1 MNPFTPLLFFFGK
14 DMSRHIILLSGIAV
28 IAWFMTLSGVVWGG
42 YLLWISLI
50 LIATLIIW
58 RAGDFFSPA
67 ATYIQNKHDIPQ
79 SIKAAVIDA
88 IASSFP
94 EFCVAI
100 IAVILI
106 ATLIIWRAGDFFSP
120 AATYIQNKHDIPQ
133 SIKAAVIDAIA
144 SSFPEFCVAIIA
156 VILIGRAEVGI
167 STIVG
172 SALYNVLVIPAAAGL
187 VAASPMVIS
196 REVVWRDNIYYLGV
210 TLLLGAMLWMFPN
223 EWGAGVAVIFLL
235 AYLGYV
241 FLLHRDFKNSKK
253 QSADFKKT
261 DILETKTEDDDEL
274 ELTSE
279 KKAWMW
285 VAGMMIVMGGASHL
299 LVEASLALGDMLGI
313 DAVIMGFV
321 VIAAGTSV
329 PDTALSV
336 ISAKKGNYDA
346 AVSNIFGSN
355 IFDICICL
363 SIPILLAL
371 AISGEATAIEL
382 PQLGLIWSLIGAT
395 FLAVYFFWSNNYTL
409 TKLKAG
415 MMGFL
420 YLLIILISFSF

>member
-1 MNPFTPLLFFFGK
+1 MNPITPFSFFFGK
-14 DMSRHIILLSGIAV
+14 DMFRHAILLSGIAI
-28 IAWFMTLSGVVWGG
+28 IAWFLTQNGIGLAS
-42 YLLWISLI
+42 YFFWISLI
-50 LIATLIIW
+50 MISTIVIW

-67 ATYIQNKHDIPQ
+67 ASYIQNKHDIPQ

-100 IAVILI
+100 IAVIM
-106 ATLIIWRAGDFFSP
+106 
-120 AATYIQNKHDIPQ
+120 
-133 SIKAAVIDAIA
+133 
-144 SSFPEFCVAIIA
+144 
-156 VILIGRAEVGI
+156 IGRAEVGI
-167 STIVG
+167 ASIVG

-196 REVVWRDNIYYLGV
+196 KEVVWRDNIYYLGV
-210 TLLLGAMLWMFPN
+210 TLLLGVMLWLFPN
-223 EWGAGVAVIFLL
+223 EWGAGVAIIFLL

-241 FLLHRDFKNSKK
+241 FLLQRDFKKSKN
-253 QSADFKKT
+253 QNADSHQP
-261 DILETKTEDDDEL
+261 DILDDKTEDDDEL
-274 ELTSE
+274 ELKSE

-285 VAGMMIVMGGASHL
+285 LVSMMIVMGGATHV
-299 LVEASLALGDMLGI
+299 LVESSLALGDMLGI
-313 DAVIMGFV
+313 DGVLMGFV

-336 ISAKKGNYDA
+336 ISAKKGHYDA
-346 AVSNIFGSN
+346 AVSNVFGSN

-371 AISGEATAIEL
+371 AMSGEPTAINL

-395 FLAVYFFWSNNYTL
+395 FVAAYLFWSNNYTL
-409 TKLKAG
+409 TKAKAG
-415 MMGFL
+415 MMGMI
-420 YLLIILISFSF
+420 YLLIILVAFSF

>member
-1 MNPFTPLLFFFGK
+1 MNPITPFSFFFGK
-14 DMSRHIILLSGIAV
+14 DMFRHAILLSGITI
-28 IAWFMTLSGVVWGG
+28 IAWFLTQNGIGLAS
-42 YLLWISLI
+42 YFFWISLI
-50 LIATLIIW
+50 MISTIVIW

-67 ATYIQNKHDIPQ
+67 ASYIQNKHDIPQ

-94 EFCVAI
+94 EFCVAV
-100 IAVILI
+100 IAVIM
-106 ATLIIWRAGDFFSP
+106 
-120 AATYIQNKHDIPQ
+120 
-133 SIKAAVIDAIA
+133 
-144 SSFPEFCVAIIA
+144 
-156 VILIGRAEVGI
+156 IGRAEVGI
-167 STIVG
+167 ASIVG

-196 REVVWRDNIYYLGV
+196 KEVVWRDNIYYLGV
-210 TLLLGAMLWMFPN
+210 TLLLGAMLWLFPN
-223 EWGAGVAVIFLL
+223 EWGAGVAIIFLL

-241 FLLHRDFKNSKK
+241 FLLQRDFKKSKN
-253 QSADFKKT
+253 QNADSHQP
-261 DILETKTEDDDEL
+261 DILDDKTEDDDEL
-274 ELTSE
+274 ELKSE

-285 VAGMMIVMGGASHL
+285 LIGMMFVMGGATHM
-299 LVEASLALGDMLGI
+299 LVESSLALGDMLGI
-313 DAVIMGFV
+313 DGVLMGFV

-336 ISAKKGNYDA
+336 ISAKKGHYDA
-346 AVSNIFGSN
+346 AVSNVFGSN

-371 AISGEATAIEL
+371 VISGEPTAIDL

-395 FLAVYFFWSNNYTL
+395 FIAVYLFWSNNYTL
-409 TKLKAG
+409 TKAKAG
-415 MMGFL
+415 MMGML

>member
-1 MNPFTPLLFFFGK
+1 MNPLAPFLFFLGK
-14 DMSRHIILLSGIAV
+14 DMFRHTMLLSGIA
-28 IAWFMTLSGVVWGG
+28 IIGWFLTLNGIGWGN

-50 LIATLIIW
+50 MISTIIIW

-94 EFCVAI
+94 EFCVAV
-100 IAVILI
+100 IAVIM
-106 ATLIIWRAGDFFSP
+106 
-120 AATYIQNKHDIPQ
+120 
-133 SIKAAVIDAIA
+133 
-144 SSFPEFCVAIIA
+144 
-156 VILIGRAEVGI
+156 IGRAEVGI
-167 STIVG
+167 ASIVG

-196 REVVWRDNIYYLGV
+196 KEVVWRDNIFYLGV
-210 TLLLGAMLWMFPN
+210 TLLLGGMLWLFPN
-223 EWGAGVAVIFLL
+223 EWGAGVAVLFLL

-241 FLLHRDFKNSKK
+241 FLLHK
-253 QSADFKKT
+253 DFKKAKKQNPDSQEH
-261 DILETKTEDDDEL
+261 DILEIKTEDEDEL

-285 VAGMMIVMGGASHL
+285 IAGMMIVMGGASHL
-299 LVEASLALGDMLGI
+299 LVESSLALGDLLGI
-313 DAVIMGFV
+313 DGVIMGFV

-336 ISAKKGNYDA
+336 ISAKKGQYDA
-346 AVSNIFGSN
+346 AISNVFGSN

-371 AISGEATAIEL
+371 AMSGEQTAIDL

-395 FLAVYFFWSNNYTL
+395 FLAVYLFWSNNYTL
-409 TKLKAG
+409 TKAKAG
-415 MMGFL
+415 MMGML
-420 YLLIILISFSF
+420 YLLIILISFSL

>member
-1 MNPFTPLLFFFGK
+1 MNPITPFSFFFGK
-14 DMSRHIILLSGIAV
+14 DMFRHAILLSGIAI
-28 IAWFMTLSGVVWGG
+28 IAWFLTQNGIGLAS
-42 YLLWISLI
+42 YFFWISLI
-50 LIATLIIW
+50 MISTIVIW

-67 ATYIQNKHDIPQ
+67 ASYIQNKHDIPQ

-100 IAVILI
+100 IAVIM
-106 ATLIIWRAGDFFSP
+106 
-120 AATYIQNKHDIPQ
+120 
-133 SIKAAVIDAIA
+133 
-144 SSFPEFCVAIIA
+144 
-156 VILIGRAEVGI
+156 IGRAEVGI
-167 STIVG
+167 ASIVG

-196 REVVWRDNIYYLGV
+196 KEVVWRDNIYYLGV
-210 TLLLGAMLWMFPN
+210 TLLLGAMLWLFPN
-223 EWGAGVAVIFLL
+223 EWGAGVAIIFLL

-241 FLLHRDFKNSKK
+241 FLLQRDFKKSKN
-253 QSADFKKT
+253 QNADSHQP
-261 DILETKTEDDDEL
+261 DILDDKTEDDDEL
-274 ELTSE
+274 ELKSE

-285 VAGMMIVMGGASHL
+285 LVSMMIVMGGATHV
-299 LVEASLALGDMLGI
+299 LVESSLALGDMLGI
-313 DAVIMGFV
+313 DGVLMGFV

-336 ISAKKGNYDA
+336 ISAKKGHYDA
-346 AVSNIFGSN
+346 AVSNVFGSN

-371 AISGEATAIEL
+371 AMSGEPTAIDL

-395 FLAVYFFWSNNYTL
+395 FIAAYLFWSNNYTL
-409 TKLKAG
+409 TKAKAG
-415 MMGFL
+415 MMGMI
-420 YLLIILISFSF
+420 YLLIILVAFSF

>member
-1 MNPFTPLLFFFGK
+1 MNPITPFSFFFGK
-14 DMSRHIILLSGIAV
+14 DMFRHAILLSGIAL
-28 IAWFMTLSGVVWGG
+28 IAWFLTQNGIGLAS
-42 YLLWISLI
+42 YFLWISLI
-50 LIATLIIW
+50 MISTIVIW

-94 EFCVAI
+94 EFCVAV
-100 IAVILI
+100 IAVIML
-106 ATLIIWRAGDFFSP
+106 
-120 AATYIQNKHDIPQ
+120 
-133 SIKAAVIDAIA
+133 
-144 SSFPEFCVAIIA
+144 
-156 VILIGRAEVGI
+156 GRAEVGI
-167 STIVG
+167 ASIVG

-196 REVVWRDNIYYLGV
+196 KEVVWRDNIYYLGV
-210 TLLLGAMLWMFPN
+210 TLLLGAMLWLFPN
-223 EWGAGVAVIFLL
+223 EWGAGVAVLFLL

-241 FLLHRDFKNSKK
+241 FLLHK
-253 QSADFKKT
+253 DFKKAKKQNPDSQEH
-261 DILETKTEDDDEL
+261 DILEIKTEDEDEL

-285 VAGMMIVMGGASHL
+285 IAGMMIVMGGASHL
-299 LVEASLALGDMLGI
+299 LVESSLALGDLLGI
-313 DAVIMGFV
+313 DGVIMGFV

-336 ISAKKGNYDA
+336 ISANKGQYDA
-346 AVSNIFGSN
+346 AISNVFGSN

-371 AISGEATAIEL
+371 AMSGEQTAIDL

-395 FLAVYFFWSNNYTL
+395 FLAVYLFWGNNYTL
-409 TKLKAG
+409 TKAKAG
-415 MMGFL
+415 MMGML
-420 YLLIILISFSF
+420 YLLIILISFSL

>member
-1 MNPFTPLLFFFGK
+1 MNPITPFSFFFGK
-14 DMSRHIILLSGIAV
+14 DMFRHAILLSGIAI
-28 IAWFMTLSGVVWGG
+28 IAWFLTQNGIGLAS
-42 YLLWISLI
+42 YFLWISLI
-50 LIATLIIW
+50 MISTIVIW

-94 EFCVAI
+94 EFCVAV
-100 IAVILI
+100 IAVIML
-106 ATLIIWRAGDFFSP
+106 
-120 AATYIQNKHDIPQ
+120 
-133 SIKAAVIDAIA
+133 
-144 SSFPEFCVAIIA
+144 
-156 VILIGRAEVGI
+156 GRAEVGI
-167 STIVG
+167 ASIVG

-196 REVVWRDNIYYLGV
+196 KEVVWRDNLYYLGV
-210 TLLLGAMLWMFPN
+210 TLLLGAMLWLFPN

-241 FLLHRDFKNSKK
+241 FLLQRDFKKSKN
-253 QSADFKKT
+253 QNADSHKP
-261 DILETKTEDDDEL
+261 DILEDKTEDDDEL
-274 ELTSE
+274 ELKSE
-279 KKAWMW
+279 KKAWIW
-285 VAGMMIVMGGASHL
+285 LVSMMILMGAATHV
-299 LVEASLALGDMLGI
+299 LVESSLALGDMLGI
-313 DAVIMGFV
+313 DGVLMGFV

-336 ISAKKGNYDA
+336 ISAKKGHYDA
-346 AVSNIFGSN
+346 AVSNVFGSN

-371 AISGEATAIEL
+371 AMSGEPTAIDL

-395 FLAVYFFWSNNYTL
+395 FIAAYLFWSNNYTL
-409 TKLKAG
+409 TKAKAG
-415 MMGFL
+415 MMGMI
-420 YLLIILISFSF
+420 YLLIIFVAFSF